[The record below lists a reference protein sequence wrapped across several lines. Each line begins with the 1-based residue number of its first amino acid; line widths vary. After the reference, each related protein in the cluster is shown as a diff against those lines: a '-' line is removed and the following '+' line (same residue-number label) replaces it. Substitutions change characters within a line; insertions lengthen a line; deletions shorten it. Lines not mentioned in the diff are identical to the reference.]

1 MPKKILILIIT
12 SLLIVGCNDKSKQN
26 SADKQS
32 EAAEQTDPASS
43 HLKRN
48 KSTDDIEQVYAQ
60 AEKANLW
67 LSIFNN
73 QIMDVVNKLDIR
85 IYSSDLNYIDSK
97 AKKVLDLCGEK
108 NNKCNL
114 QTIQK
119 DPDLYLK
126 IMSSHERID
135 DKEINN
141 YNTLIEKLIKLQ
153 PQLSELDAAGKV
165 YTERYSKLA
174 LSLNKLYDYYYN
186 NEYKLDDCK
195 KGPELLNNI
204 INAYGEFISAKMAAS
219 AAYNKFYKETHDIQK
234 LDIKNQG
241 LTFKYNC
248 IDMMDSINEV
258 VTLINEKSE
267 EKNQFKNL
275 DKAAVEQKIQQIE
288 AIANQLMTIKGKDEE
303 IKKQALNDIYYDRFV
318 DYLPQMIN
326 QMKIILK
333 KLHDKDIYQEI
344 DRLNDKEKSLIEKYN
359 DVIN

>member
-1 MPKKILILIIT
+1 MQKKILTLIIT
-12 SLLIVGCNDKSKQN
+12 SLLIVGCNDKSKQK
-26 SADKQS
+26 SADNQS
-32 EAAEQTDPASS
+32 EVAEQTDSASS

-48 KSTDDIEQVYAQ
+48 KSTDDIEQVYAK
-60 AEKANLW
+60 AGKANLW

-73 QIMDVVNKLDIR
+73 QIMDVENKLDIR
-85 IYSSDLNYIDSK
+85 IYSSNLNYIESK
-97 AKKVLDLCGEK
+97 AKKVLDLCGDK
-108 NNKCNL
+108 NNTCNL

-119 DPDLYLK
+119 NPDKYLR
-126 IMSSHERID
+126 IMRNHERID
-135 DKEINN
+135 DKAINN

-153 PQLSELDAAGKV
+153 PQLSELDAVGKV

-174 LSLNKLYDYYYN
+174 LSLNELYNYYYN

-204 INAYGEFISAKMAAS
+204 INAYGEFISAKMAART
-219 AAYNKFYKETHDIQK
+219 AYHKFYKETHDIQK

-275 DKAAVEQKIQQIE
+275 DKVAVEQKIKQIE
-288 AIANQLMTIKGKDEE
+288 TITNQLMTIKGKDEE
-303 IKKQALNDIYYDRFV
+303 IKKQALNPTYYDRFV

-326 QMKIILK
+326 QMKIVLK
-333 KLHDKDIYQEI
+333 KLHDKDINQEI
-344 DRLNDKEKSLIEKYN
+344 NTLNRIDKSLIKEYN

>member
-1 MPKKILILIIT
+1 
-12 SLLIVGCNDKSKQN
+12 
-26 SADKQS
+26 
-32 EAAEQTDPASS
+32 
-43 HLKRN
+43 
-48 KSTDDIEQVYAQ
+48 
-60 AEKANLW
+60 
-67 LSIFNN
+67 
-73 QIMDVVNKLDIR
+73 MDVENKLDIR
-85 IYSSDLNYIDSK
+85 IYSSNLNYIESK
-97 AKKVLDLCGEK
+97 AKKVLDLCGDK
-108 NNKCNL
+108 NNTCNL

-135 DKEINN
+135 DKKINN

-174 LSLNKLYDYYYN
+174 LSLNKLYNYYYN

-204 INAYGEFISAKMAAS
+204 INAYSELISAKMAAS

-258 VTLINEKSE
+258 VTLINERSE

-275 DKAAVEQKIQQIE
+275 DKAAVEQKIQ
-288 AIANQLMTIKGKDEE
+288 
-303 IKKQALNDIYYDRFV
+303 
-318 DYLPQMIN
+318 
-326 QMKIILK
+326 
-333 KLHDKDIYQEI
+333 
-344 DRLNDKEKSLIEKYN
+344 
-359 DVIN
+359 